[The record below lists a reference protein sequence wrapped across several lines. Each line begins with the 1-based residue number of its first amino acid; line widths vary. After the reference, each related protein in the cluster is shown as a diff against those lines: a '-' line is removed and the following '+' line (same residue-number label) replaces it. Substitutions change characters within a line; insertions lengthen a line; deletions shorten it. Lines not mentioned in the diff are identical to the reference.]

1 MTEKI
6 EKKCS
11 KCQEVK
17 PFEDFGK
24 NRTRR
29 DGYQSACTA
38 CSNEYYRQRYETNT
52 AKALERNL
60 KQGTKLRRATAQPS
74 N

>member
-1 MTEKI
+1 MAEKTS
-6 EKKCS
+6 KKCS
-11 KCQEVK
+11 KCHEAK

-29 DGYQSACTA
+29 DGYQSACKA

-52 AKALERNL
+52 AKALERNRM
-60 KQGTKLRRATAQPS
+60 QGAQYRGATAPS
-74 N
+74 SN